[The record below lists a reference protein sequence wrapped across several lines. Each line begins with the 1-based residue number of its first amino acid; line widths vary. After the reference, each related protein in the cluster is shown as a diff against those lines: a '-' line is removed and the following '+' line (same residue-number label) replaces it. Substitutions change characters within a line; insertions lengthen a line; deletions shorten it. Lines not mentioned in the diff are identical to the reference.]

1 MNRSDFTSP
10 AAIKRL
16 IACLAGSFVLALMW
30 GPQEGV
36 QEDDGFA
43 FRQAF
48 FSPRILVFLG
58 IGVLVFLAITFWP
71 LVKPNL
77 VRPGAPSFL
86 VGTITV
92 VAAYIKTR

>member
-36 QEDDGFA
+36 PEDYGYE
-43 FRQAF
+43 
-48 FSPRILVFLG
+48 
-58 IGVLVFLAITFWP
+58 IGRAHV
-71 LVKPNL
+71 
-77 VRPGAPSFL
+77 
-86 VGTITV
+86 
-92 VAAYIKTR
+92 